1 MLCFC
6 GIYQYSENV
15 LGLILG
21 FILIFLITTS
31 SFHVLTS
38 DSYMPYVMCYL
49 MMMSSSVTMEQM
61 PVRLLALAVGALLI
75 VLLNLLVHRS
85 KHYDTKEELV
95 NSLLDDLMLVIDAKL
110 NNEEYESTIPKINDN
125 VSSTVFENLGY
136 RYLNNY
142 RRESLTTICK
152 TADGILNLINTGNL
166 TDEELNR
173 IKTEIIH
180 VKNNEKIFRKQN
192 ESKVL
197 SVILLNLEIIESQM
211 DDMEVDVENTY
222 DLSVVT
228 SFIKNSLSFSSF
240 GVSFAIKLA
249 SLISFWELL
258 GMLFDLPYVKWLYFS
273 SLALLI
279 PYADD
284 ASEKSKIRIIAT
296 VIGVIL
302 FVVVL
307 MALFSDYSIFNL
319 LNINVSSSLI
329 SVVFILLLVLLLLL
343 FFKDQLR
350 RTIITTLLSLMMALK
365 YINPVMAISLKLL
378 WLFVAVIV
386 AYVLTM
392 YVMPYSIRKETIKTL
407 NICEKINDKLVDLL
421 KNQSKQEET
430 LSKAGLIV
438 SSNVINGHISSNNIT
453 LQDST
458 IKELNVVQKSIAVLC
473 DFLLNNIQIG
483 KLNQKSKESIYN
495 ILSLKEVDVTED
507 MCYEEKLSI
516 YTTKHIL
523 NLKQEEEQL
532 LSNLNKEELG

>member
-1 MLCFC
+1 
-6 GIYQYSENV
+6 
-15 LGLILG
+15 
-21 FILIFLITTS
+21 
-31 SFHVLTS
+31 
-38 DSYMPYVMCYL
+38 
-49 MMMSSSVTMEQM
+49 MMSSSVTMEQM

-365 YINPVMAISLKLL
+365 YINLVMAISLKLL

>member
-1 MLCFC
+1 MDYNNIKKLLLVYLILLVFI
-6 GIYQYSENV
+6 GVFALIFGTKNLVIPIVVAITAVFTIRSDYSISPKLSFLKILFVFWCCAFVAFINTPENV

-38 DSYMPYVMCYL
+38 YSYMPYVMCYL

-258 GMLFDLPYVKWLYFS
+258 GMLFDLPYVK
-273 SLALLI
+273 
-279 PYADD
+279 
-284 ASEKSKIRIIAT
+284 
-296 VIGVIL
+296 
-302 FVVVL
+302 
-307 MALFSDYSIFNL
+307 
-319 LNINVSSSLI
+319 
-329 SVVFILLLVLLLLL
+329 
-343 FFKDQLR
+343 
-350 RTIITTLLSLMMALK
+350 
-365 YINPVMAISLKLL
+365 
-378 WLFVAVIV
+378 
-386 AYVLTM
+386 
-392 YVMPYSIRKETIKTL
+392 
-407 NICEKINDKLVDLL
+407 
-421 KNQSKQEET
+421 
-430 LSKAGLIV
+430 
-438 SSNVINGHISSNNIT
+438 
-453 LQDST
+453 
-458 IKELNVVQKSIAVLC
+458 
-473 DFLLNNIQIG
+473 
-483 KLNQKSKESIYN
+483 
-495 ILSLKEVDVTED
+495 
-507 MCYEEKLSI
+507 
-516 YTTKHIL
+516 
-523 NLKQEEEQL
+523 
-532 LSNLNKEELG
+532 